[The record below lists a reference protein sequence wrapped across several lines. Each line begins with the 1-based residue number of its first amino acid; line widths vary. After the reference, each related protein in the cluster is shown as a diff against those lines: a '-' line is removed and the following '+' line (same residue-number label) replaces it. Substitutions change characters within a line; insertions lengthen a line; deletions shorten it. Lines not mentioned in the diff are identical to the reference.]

1 MTMAQAHGVPSSLEI
16 ELQVVREGNNKT
28 AIVNFNVICLAMNR
42 PPEHVSA
49 FLLNELGTYGAMDGQ
64 QRLVVKG
71 RFLPSSVDAALLRYM
86 RMYVHQMPCLNVDSN
101 DRVHIGI

>member
-1 MTMAQAHGVPSSLEI
+1 MPIMMAQAQAQAQGVPSSLASEEI
-16 ELQVVREGNNKT
+16 ELQVVREGKNKT

-71 RFLPSSVDAALLRYM
+71 RFLPSSVNAALLRYIHTTNM
-86 RMYVHQMPCLNVDSN
+86 
-101 DRVHIGI
+101 